1 MKEKPQ
7 APAYGFGAPTTKILS
22 TMAGRSKSP
31 QTAANRAMSNTVS
44 NTVNQSD
51 MQLHHA
57 KLMECINIDTVG
69 VELAHADASLPRA
82 FTVVG
87 SHGEPIPDSHWGRGR
102 AESDFG
108 AKTIRVWAR
117 GRKIK
122 KSEGAKQ
129 RLLYI
134 EGSPAY
140 HYQGHNVVSS
150 NDLTMLT
157 HEMVKAVHESHPL
170 KLPFGLRLLLA
181 RGRYAEVTRL
191 DVAVLVRVPDGMSS
205 AALVNAV
212 ALANVMAGGNMSL
225 YANEAT
231 YGDPSS
237 QIQAWKLYDK
247 ALELSKKGKFHL
259 PESAA
264 KDALSELCN
273 KTLRLEFVYRKKFFQ
288 NHAFFKGRP
297 AYPAHLTPDVI
308 AWMVMESLN
317 RLHLKGRVHRRYGM
331 DELMS
336 IPLPYRSTFAHWQNR
351 LEVRQFLESDAE
363 FKKHQRYL
371 RGRLG
376 INIEDE
382 PHTVIVEPV
391 ELFDILHPKNFVPA
405 PDVVKADP
413 AVFHQACMKAA
424 VRHQMDNMGRNS
436 VGVGM
441 APIPVQ
447 FVDDDESE

>member
-1 MKEKPQ
+1 
-7 APAYGFGAPTTKILS
+7 
-22 TMAGRSKSP
+22 
-31 QTAANRAMSNTVS
+31 MS
-44 NTVNQSD
+44 
-51 MQLHHA
+51 
-57 KLMECINIDTVG
+57 
-69 VELAHADASLPRA
+69 R
-82 FTVVG
+82 
-87 SHGEPIPDSHWGRGR
+87 
-102 AESDFG
+102 
-108 AKTIRVWAR
+108 
-117 GRKIK
+117 
-122 KSEGAKQ
+122 
-129 RLLYI
+129 
-134 EGSPAY
+134 
-140 HYQGHNVVSS
+140 
-150 NDLTMLT
+150 
-157 HEMVKAVHESHPL
+157 
-170 KLPFGLRLLLA
+170 
-181 RGRYAEVTRL
+181 
-191 DVAVLVRVPDGMSS
+191 
-205 AALVNAV
+205 AALVIAV

-331 DELMS
+331 DELIS
-336 IPLPYRSTFAHWQNR
+336 IPLPYRSTFAHWQNG
-351 LEVRQFLESDAE
+351 LKVRQFLEDDAE
-363 FKKHQRYL
+363 FKKHQRFL
-371 RGRLG
+371 RARLG

-391 ELFDILHPKNFVPA
+391 ELFDILHPKNFVPV
-405 PDVVKADP
+405 PGVVKADP
-413 AVFHQACMKAA
+413 TVFHQACMKAA